1 MKFSIN
7 LFEIDKEYDA
17 SIRNKIDSLRKELK
31 NNKSISVVMITT
43 YGIKQNKY
51 SNIVSQQ
58 VLPDDLFV
66 KDFS

>member
-7 LFEIDKEYDA
+7 LFEIDKKYDA

>member
-7 LFEIDKEYDA
+7 LFEIDKKYDV